1 MRVECGSHRSDN
13 TSLPASTGSR
23 KGSSA
28 NDGTCLKGREK
39 RKEGSNSSERAAAG
53 ETQFTPGGK
62 RERTPEEEHLDQ

>member
-1 MRVECGSHRSDN
+1 M
-13 TSLPASTGSR
+13 
-23 KGSSA
+23 
-28 NDGTCLKGREK
+28 KGREK